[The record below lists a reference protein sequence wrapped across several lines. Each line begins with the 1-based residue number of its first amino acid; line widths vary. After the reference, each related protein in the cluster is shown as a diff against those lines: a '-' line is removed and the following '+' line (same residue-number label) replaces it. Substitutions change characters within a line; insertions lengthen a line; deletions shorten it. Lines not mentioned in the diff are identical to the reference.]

1 MHLTSKK
8 WNDAWDHII
17 CITEEMRSR
26 TRLRRKLLQHL
37 AVRSPRRNE
46 CNASPHG
53 CYKNSRTFCNR
64 RSQLTYQC
72 HKLLWKEEWTKS
84 YRRKRNKE
92 LNRALEERHRQ
103 FFLGL
108 ISSTR
113 FQDNFLGTTKH
124 SVGLSTVGFLY
135 CTVSTTKASS
145 KHSKPPIVQPL
156 EQKITRE

>member
-1 MHLTSKK
+1 MMHEIILFVLRKK
-8 WNDAWDHII
+8 WDQEHGSEESCSSTWLLGARGGMNAMLHPMVVIKI
-17 CITEEMRSR
+17 AVPSVIAGHSLHTNATNFFGRKNEQSLTE
-26 TRLRRKLLQHL
+26 
-37 AVRSPRRNE
+37 
-46 CNASPHG
+46 G
-53 CYKNSRTFCNR
+53 
-64 RSQLTYQC
+64 
-72 HKLLWKEEWTKS
+72 
-84 YRRKRNKE
+84 KRNKE

>member
-1 MHLTSKK
+1 MNAMLHPMVVIKIAVPSVIAGHSLHTNATNFFGRKNEQSLT
-8 WNDAWDHII
+8 
-17 CITEEMRSR
+17 E
-26 TRLRRKLLQHL
+26 
-37 AVRSPRRNE
+37 
-46 CNASPHG
+46 G
-53 CYKNSRTFCNR
+53 
-64 RSQLTYQC
+64 
-72 HKLLWKEEWTKS
+72 
-84 YRRKRNKE
+84 KRNKE